1 MYSGGNEMITYK
13 NLAQPLDIII
23 VYNPK
28 SWLHRLIYR
37 VTEYKAGHVALYLG
51 DGMIVEANSSGVHRK
66 PWKNYRDGMKVY
78 LARPLGMTE
87 TMELNIRMYCLAN
100 ENKPYAFAQLAMIFF
115 KNLFRVRHV
124 PDVSKQAVICSEF
137 VAWAFWYGGIYLCP
151 GVRAPETT
159 PGDIAKSDKVF
170 LIKGWE

>member
-1 MYSGGNEMITYK
+1 MITYK

-23 VYNPK
+23 TYNPK

-87 TMELNIRMYCLAN
+87 NAELAIRKFCLES
-100 ENKPYAFAQLAMIFF
+100 ENRPYAFGQLVMIFF

-137 VAWAFWYGGIYLCP
+137 IADAFYEGGLDLCP
-151 GVRAPETT
+151 KLHSDETT

-170 LIKGWE
+170 LIKGWSDETD